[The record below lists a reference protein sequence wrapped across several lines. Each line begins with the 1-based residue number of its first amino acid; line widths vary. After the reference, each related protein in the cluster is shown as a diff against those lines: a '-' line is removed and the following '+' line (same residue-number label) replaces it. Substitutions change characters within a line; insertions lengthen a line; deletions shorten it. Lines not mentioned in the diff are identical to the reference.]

1 MPESQNIEWKQ
12 NWRDEYLKWI
22 CGFANAKGG
31 KIYIGKDDQGRVV
44 GVENYKR
51 LMDDIPNKITSG
63 LGLVCDVNLH
73 QEGSK
78 YYIEIEVYPHEV
90 PISFHGKYHFRSG
103 STKQELQGVAL
114 NEFLLRKTG
123 KTWDDVIEPSAKF
136 DDIDEKAVTAFKKG
150 AVKSGRLPQVENE
163 NDILQVFENLR
174 LIKDGKLKRSAVLL
188 FGKDP
193 RNFYIN
199 AYVKIGK
206 FGKSDDDLL
215 SQEIIEGNAF
225 ELANQTLE
233 VLDKK
238 YFTKSIS
245 YDGLHRVETTEYPY
259 EAIRETLLNA
269 IVHRQYMGAPIQ
281 ISLYDDKIMVWNF
294 GTLLEP
300 MTLEDLIHKHASHPR
315 NPILADVFFKGGLI
329 ESWGRGTLKIIEEC
343 KSAGLP
349 TPEISEMTGGI
360 VVTIYKDI
368 YNEKHLSQYDLNDRQ
383 LEALL
388 FWKIKAE
395 ITTGQYQEKFQVSD
409 RTALRDLA
417 ELTEIGL
424 LRKSGERKTTK
435 YIYKNRVDE

>member
-12 NWRDEYLKWI
+12 SWRDEYLKWI

-31 KIYIGKDDQGRVV
+31 KIYIGKDDKGNVV
-44 GVENYKR
+44 GVDNFKR

-63 LGLVCDVNLH
+63 LGLVCNVNLQ
-73 QEGSK
+73 QEADK
-78 YYIEIEVYPHEV
+78 YYIEIEVHPHDV

-103 STKQELQGVAL
+103 STKQELQGTAL

-123 KTWDDVIEPSAKF
+123 KTWDDVIEPSATF
-136 DDIDEKAVTAFKKG
+136 EDIDEKAVEAFKKG

-163 NDILQVFENLR
+163 NDIQQIFENLR
-174 LIKDGKLKRSAVLL
+174 LTKDGKLKRSAVLL

-193 RNFYIN
+193 RNFCIN

-215 SQEIIEGNAF
+215 SQEVIESNAF

-233 VLDKK
+233 ILDKK
-238 YFTKSIS
+238 YFTKLIS

-259 EAIRETLLNA
+259 VAIRETLLNA

-300 MTLEDLIHKHASHPR
+300 MTLEDLKHKHASHPR

-329 ESWGRGTLKIIEEC
+329 ESWGRGTLKIIDEC

-368 YNEKHLSQYDLNDRQ
+368 YNEKHLAKHGLNERQ
-383 LEALL
+383 LRAVLYVKENKSISNSTYQDLCDVS
-388 FWKIKAE
+388 KA
-395 ITTGQYQEKFQVSD
+395 
-409 RTALRDLA
+409 TATRDLT
-417 ELTEIGL
+417 ELIEKHKL
-424 LRKSGERKTTK
+424 LERTGEVGAGT
-435 YIYKNRVDE
+435 IYKLIGS

>member
-12 NWRDEYLKWI
+12 SWRDEYLKWI

-31 KIYIGKDDQGRVV
+31 KIYIGKDDKGKVV

-51 LMDDIPNKITSG
+51 LMDDIPNKIISV

-73 QEGSK
+73 QEADK
-78 YYIEIEVYPHEV
+78 YYIEIEIKPHDV

-103 STKQELQGVAL
+103 STKQELQGTAL

-123 KTWDDVIEPSAKF
+123 KTWDDVIEPSASF
-136 DDIDEKAVTAFKKG
+136 DDIDKKAVETFKRG

-163 NDILQVFENLR
+163 DDIQQIFKNLR
-174 LIKDGKLKRSAVLL
+174 LTKDGKLKRSAVLL

-193 RNFYIN
+193 RNFCIN

-215 SQEIIEGNAF
+215 SQEVIEGNAF

-233 VLDKK
+233 ILDKK

-269 IVHRQYMGAPIQ
+269 IVHRQYVGAPIQ
-281 ISLYDDKIMVWNF
+281 ISIYDDKIMVWNY
-294 GTLLEP
+294 GTLP
-300 MTLEDLIHKHASHPR
+300 DPITLEDLKRKHASHPR

-329 ESWGRGTLKIIEEC
+329 ESWGRGTLKIINEC
-343 KSAGLP
+343 KLAGLP
-349 TPEISEMTGGI
+349 TPEIAEMTGGI
-360 VVTIYKDI
+360 VVTIYKNI
-368 YNEKHLSQYDLNDRQ
+368 YNEKYLAKLDLTERQ
-383 LEALL
+383 L
-388 FWKIKAE
+388 KAIMHVKE
-395 ITTGQYQEKFQVSD
+395 KGSITNSAYQELCGVSKA
-409 RTALRDLA
+409 TATRDLT
-417 ELTEIGL
+417 ELIEKFKLLERTGEVGAGTVYKLIG
-424 LRKSGERKTTK
+424 S
-435 YIYKNRVDE
+435 